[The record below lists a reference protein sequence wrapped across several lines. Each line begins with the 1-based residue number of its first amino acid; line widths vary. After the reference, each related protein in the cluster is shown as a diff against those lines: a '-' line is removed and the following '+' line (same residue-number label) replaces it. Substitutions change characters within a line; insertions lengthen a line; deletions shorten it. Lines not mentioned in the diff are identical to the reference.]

1 MVPKKRGEMGM
12 NKRPL
17 SLMMAAFLVAAWLLQ
32 PSSAAPPSPPAW
44 QDSRDDTAL
53 LVAGKSR
60 GPSARTSPTRKLP
73 TLIQDIRVG
82 PKATHTRVVLDL
94 ERQIAF
100 TQTRR
105 KNPDRVV
112 IDLQHARLTK
122 AAQAKLVA
130 DDFPSQ
136 VKVFQLRSG
145 GVRVSLDLD
154 VVSSYKLL
162 PLTNPPRLVLD
173 IFSLTHANGQR
184 PETSSAVAL
193 SPAPPSL
200 LAPPRPVGSEIKTI
214 VIDPGHGGKD
224 PGAIGRSGT
233 REKDITLKV
242 SLYLRDL
249 IKKRMGKRV
258 LMTRHRDEFVALEDR
273 AEFANKHGADLF
285 VSIHVNAHPKRS
297 VKGLE
302 IYYFGKA
309 SDRRAMEVAARE
321 NRENGIALDPDL
333 EFILADLRTTKMV
346 QDSLEFAWTT
356 SERMV
361 RRLDGRYKVANHGVK
376 TAPFY
381 VLRFTTMP
389 SILAEIGYVSNP
401 SEEKR
406 LRSKAFR
413 RQVAEAIF
421 DGIKAYVNSTQ
432 VAAR

>member
-1 MVPKKRGEMGM
+1 MTA
-12 NKRPL
+12 RPL
-17 SLMMAAFLVAAWLLQ
+17 FLLVAAFLVTAWLLE
-32 PSSAAPPSPPAW
+32 PSPAAPPSPTAW
-44 QDSRDDTAL
+44 QEARDHAPL
-53 LVAGKSR
+53 LVAKKSR
-60 GPSARTSPTRKLP
+60 RRSARTSPTRSLP
-73 TLIQDIRVG
+73 ALIQDIRVG
-82 PKATHTRVVLDL
+82 PKKTHTRVVLDL
-94 ERQIAF
+94 ERQVAF

-105 KNPDRVV
+105 KNPDRLVV
-112 IDLQHARLTK
+112 DLHRARLTK
-122 AAQAKLVA
+122 AAREKLGA
-130 DDFPSQ
+130 DDFPAE
-136 VKVFQLRSG
+136 VKVFQLLSG
-145 GVRVSLDLD
+145 GVRVSLDLNAI
-154 VVSSYKLL
+154 STYKLL
-162 PLTNPPRLVLD
+162 PLANPPRLVLD
-173 IFSLTHANGQR
+173 LFSRTQANGRQ
-184 PETSSAVAL
+184 PEPSSAAAL
-193 SPAPPSL
+193 NGASPSI
-200 LAPPRPVGSEIKTI
+200 LAPPRRVGSEIRTI

-224 PGAIGRSGT
+224 PGAVGRRGT

-249 IKKRMGKRV
+249 IQKRLGKKV
-258 LMTRHRDEFVALEDR
+258 LMTRHRDVFVALEDR
-273 AEFANKHGADLF
+273 ADFANKHGADLF

-321 NRENGIALDPDL
+321 NRENGITLDPDL

-356 SERMV
+356 SQRMV
-361 RRLDGRYKVANHGVK
+361 HRLDGRYKVANHGVK

-401 SEEKR
+401 TEEKR

-413 RQVAEAIF
+413 RQIAEAIF
-421 DGIKAYVNSTQ
+421 DGIKAYVSSTQ

>member
-1 MVPKKRGEMGM
+1 MIG
-12 NKRPL
+12 RPL
-17 SLMMAAFLVAAWLLQ
+17 FLLVAAFLVTAWLLE
-32 PSSAAPPSPPAW
+32 PSPAAPPSSLTTW
-44 QDSRDDTAL
+44 QEPRDHNSV
-53 LVAGKSR
+53 LVARKSR
-60 GPSARTSPTRKLP
+60 KPSARTSHTRTLP
-73 TLIQDIRVG
+73 ALIQDIRVG
-82 PKATHTRVVLDL
+82 PKETHTRVVLGL
-94 ERQIAF
+94 ERPVTF

-105 KNPDRVV
+105 KNPDRLV
-112 IDLQHARLTK
+112 IDLQQARLAK
-122 AAQAKLVA
+122 AAREKLVA
-130 DDFPSQ
+130 GDFPAE

-154 VVSSYKLL
+154 AVSTYKLL
-162 PLTNPPRLVLD
+162 PLPNPPRLVLD
-173 IFSLTHANGQR
+173 LFSRTHANGQESE
-184 PETSSAVAL
+184 PSSAAAL
-193 SPAPPSL
+193 NGASPSIL
-200 LAPPRPVGSEIKTI
+200 VPPRRVGSEIKTI

-224 PGAIGRSGT
+224 PGAVGRRGT

-249 IKKRMGKRV
+249 INKRLGKKV
-258 LMTRHRDEFVALEDR
+258 LMTRHRDKFVALEDR
-273 AEFANKHGADLF
+273 ADFANKHGADLF

-321 NRENGIALDPDL
+321 NREDGITLDPDL

-356 SERMV
+356 SQRMV
-361 RRLDGRYKVANHGVK
+361 HRLDGRYKVANHGVK

-401 SEEKR
+401 AEEKR
-406 LRSKAFR
+406 LASKAFQ
-413 RQVAEAIF
+413 RQIAEAIF
-421 DGIKAYVNSTQ
+421 DGIKTYVNSTQ